1 MIVCLYGRACAPF
14 VEPVVRDLSAAAAV
28 AGGEIQP
35 LTIEAALTDQER
47 RAAVHRLYVLPF
59 DPPPSSEWPTAP
71 AALVRALFPRI
82 DVATSFA
89 VQDLCWDKV
98 ATQERL
104 LDRGLPVPETLMSA
118 EPAEVYEFVRAHGF
132 AILKERFSCGGQ
144 GHVVVWFEGDQLV
157 GDGGSHQY
165 PLHLVTEGTRR
176 LHGDGLVYPAPFY
189 VQRLV
194 ADVGPRGVTPG
205 QVLRAY
211 IVDNHVIF
219 WSERYRDRYQRPS
232 DWLINVARGAKY
244 RFVLS
249 VSEEVRKV
257 ALRSA
262 EVIGMRIGAVDVIR
276 TGSQGPYVLEVD
288 TDGYHMMID
297 RQFKEIPEY
306 REFFD
311 LDRYIAEALLVE
323 PETPKSRTRAEAGKL

>member
-1 MIVCLYGRACAPF
+1 MIACLYGRACAPF
-14 VEPVVRDLSAAAAV
+14 VEPVVRDLSAAAAA

-35 LTIEAALTDQER
+35 LTIEAALTDRER

-59 DPPPSSEWPTAP
+59 DPPPSTEWPAAP

-82 DVATSFA
+82 DIATSFA

-104 LDRGLPVPETLMSA
+104 LDRGVPVPETLMSA
-118 EPAEVYEFVRAHGF
+118 EPAEVCEFVRAHGF

-144 GHVVVWFEGDQLV
+144 GHIVMWFEGDQLV
-157 GDGGSHQY
+157 GDCGSHQY
-165 PLHLVTEGTRR
+165 PLQLVTEGTRR
-176 LHGDGLVYPAPFY
+176 LYGERLVYPGPFY

-194 ADVGPRGVTPG
+194 ADLGPRGVTPG

-211 IVDNHVIF
+211 VVDNHVVF

-262 EVIGMRIGAVDVIR
+262 EVIGMRIGVVDVIR

-323 PETPKSRTRAEAGKL
+323 PEIPRPRTRTEAGEL